1 MQNELSV
8 WSGQMA
14 VFHIPRWHELPDME
28 LYMDQVISQLEKYLT
43 TVQGVGCEHFVTPSM
58 INNYVKQQ
66 LLPAP
71 VKKRYSR
78 VHMAHLVVICLL
90 KQVLSIPEVKTL
102 LQACLSN
109 RSEGE
114 IPAAYDTFCTAQE
127 HSLRDV
133 AKMAEHETAADEN
146 AARLALEA
154 AVLACA
160 GKALAQKLIAT
171 EPLQLVVHQ
180 D

>member
-1 MQNELSV
+1 MT
-8 WSGQMA
+8 A
-14 VFHIPRWHELPDME
+14 FHIPRWHELPDME
-28 LYMDQVISQLEKYLT
+28 LYMDQVISQLEKYLAP
-43 TVQGVGCEHFVTPSM
+43 VQGVGGGHFVTSSM

-90 KQVLSIPEVKTL
+90 KQVLSIPEVKLL

-114 IPAAYDTFCTAQE
+114 MPAAYDTFCTAQE
-127 HSLRDV
+127 RSLGDV
-133 AKMAEHETAADEN
+133 ADMAAQQQTAAPN
-146 AARLALEA
+146 AALLALEA

-160 GKALAQKLIAT
+160 GKALAQKLLTVAPH
-171 EPLQLVVHQ
+171 EAVQE
-180 D
+180 